1 MKNTE
6 MRKLYDTMNTTRDAL
21 NDQYAKLRDTADGMQ
36 GDPNYYEINR
46 SVLEVEEAIHRMD
59 IAVET
64 LDALMED

>member
-1 MKNTE
+1 MKNE
-6 MRKLYDTMNTTRDAL
+6 KLRELYDAMNTTRDVL

-59 IAVET
+59 TAVET